1 MAEQQTPT
9 TSTATDKTQL
19 PRQLRPFTG
28 NTVKV
33 LLDWLHS
40 FDKQTDKYNWL
51 EEKKKDHILALMDE
65 KNEIKMSNQL
75 GTSDR
80 EEDWKHWKEQMVEAM
95 DDWTTPEDAI
105 TELGKLQ

>member
-40 FDKQTDKYNWL
+40 FDKQTDEYNWS

-65 KNEIKMSNQL
+65 KNAIKMSNQL

-80 EEDWKHWKEQMVEAM
+80 EEGTNDRSNGRLDNTGTGNNGIGQ
-95 DDWTTPEDAI
+95 TTME
-105 TELGKLQ
+105 TE